1 MTALLCTIGCAP
13 ARPANRKGRPP
24 TALRVA
30 PFFGLHSGGAM
41 SLELR
46 KAAVLLGLDAKA
58 GWPLVLTADQLFVL
72 QIRGEAE
79 DAEPDPVARCAF
91 RSLLE
96 DDIKSGELAHT
107 TTQVLKKTTPVVR
120 YRRSTSP
127 HSWDGGG
134 SLLAAVRSMDAVVP
148 QQTKPALITHINIT
162 ARDFCAWLQRNGVL
176 PSALV
181 SSWFKAAEVDT
192 QPATVVAMPT
202 VPQHTKRIPQKSIAP
217 DWDGHRLLK
226 RQQEFKALG
235 LRDFT
240 ARVAKESGL
249 SEREVTRRI
258 KAEVKPQSA
267 KKSAA

>member
-1 MTALLCTIGCAP
+1 
-13 ARPANRKGRPP
+13 
-24 TALRVA
+24 
-30 PFFGLHSGGAM
+30 M

-46 KAAVLLGLDAKA
+46 KAAVLLGLDPKA
-58 GWPLVLTADQLFVL
+58 GWPLALTADQLFVL
-72 QIRGEAE
+72 QTRGEAE
-79 DAEPDPVARCAF
+79 DAKPDQVALRAF

-96 DDIKSGELAHT
+96 DDIKSGELART
-107 TTQVLKKTTPVVR
+107 TSQVLKKTT
-120 YRRSTSP
+120 RSVGYSGGISTR
-127 HSWDGGG
+127 SWDGVGG
-134 SLLAAVRSMDAVVP
+134 GLGGVGLIGAAPARVLK
-148 QQTKPALITHINIT
+148 QTEHVQTTQINIT

>member
-1 MTALLCTIGCAP
+1 
-13 ARPANRKGRPP
+13 
-24 TALRVA
+24 
-30 PFFGLHSGGAM
+30 M

-79 DAEPDPVARCAF
+79 DAEPDPVARRAF

-148 QQTKPALITHINIT
+148 QQTKPVLITHINIT

-181 SSWFKAAEVDT
+181 SSWFKA
-192 QPATVVAMPT
+192 
-202 VPQHTKRIPQKSIAP
+202 
-217 DWDGHRLLK
+217 W
-226 RQQEFKALG
+226 
-235 LRDFT
+235 
-240 ARVAKESGL
+240 
-249 SEREVTRRI
+249 
-258 KAEVKPQSA
+258 KAEEQAASSATPKAIQTYADLVKFRADNERTPWTADMLQLLVAEDQRRKNLPGATGVRETIGKEFGISDTRVSELIREH
-267 KKSAA
+267 KRSQHKNSQVRPIWPKTGTR